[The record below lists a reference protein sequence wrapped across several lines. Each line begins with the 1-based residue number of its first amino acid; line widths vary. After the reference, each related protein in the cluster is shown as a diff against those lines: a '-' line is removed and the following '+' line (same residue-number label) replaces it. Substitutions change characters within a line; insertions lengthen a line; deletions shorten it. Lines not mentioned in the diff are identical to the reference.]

1 MTHPLTKSSLNAEAI
16 KQNNSLNCNSPAYIK
31 NVMEESSSSS
41 SNLETL
47 KEKSFRD
54 GRTKNEERLH
64 GGSCHRFELICS
76 TMFLKV
82 LFCFSLHSHDFN

>member
-16 KQNNSLNCNSPAYIK
+16 KQNNSLNYNSPAYIK

-54 GRTKNEERLH
+54 GRTKNVYMEDLVIA
-64 GGSCHRFELICS
+64 L
-76 TMFLKV
+76 
-82 LFCFSLHSHDFN
+82 N

>member
-16 KQNNSLNCNSPAYIK
+16 KQNNSLNSPAYIK

-54 GRTKNEERLH
+54 GRTKNVYMEDLVIA
-64 GGSCHRFELICS
+64 L
-76 TMFLKV
+76 
-82 LFCFSLHSHDFN
+82 N

>member
-54 GRTKNEERLH
+54 GRTKNVYMEDLVIA
-64 GGSCHRFELICS
+64 L
-76 TMFLKV
+76 
-82 LFCFSLHSHDFN
+82 N

>member
-16 KQNNSLNCNSPAYIK
+16 KQNNSLNYNSPAYIK
-31 NVMEESSSSS
+31 NVMEESSSSSSS

-76 TMFLKV
+76 TLFLKV
-82 LFCFSLHSHDFN
+82 